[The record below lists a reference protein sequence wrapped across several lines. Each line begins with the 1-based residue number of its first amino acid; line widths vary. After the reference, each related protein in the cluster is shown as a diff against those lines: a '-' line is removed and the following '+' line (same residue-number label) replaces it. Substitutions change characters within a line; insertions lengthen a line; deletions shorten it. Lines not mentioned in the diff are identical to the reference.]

1 MPVFGSRDEVVGVI
15 QLVNKKGGNDFTTS
29 DESVLSSMAAH
40 ISVALKMASVTKDDQ
55 DPTNKTM
62 IMEALR
68 TSNEQHRHLQ
78 RRVTKSRRSSMTKRE
93 AQP

>member
-1 MPVFGSRDEVVGVI
+1 MPVFGARDEVVGVI
-15 QLVNKKGGNDFTTS
+15 QLVNKKEGKEFSIS

-62 IMEALR
+62 IMEALK

-78 RRVTKSRRSSMTKRE
+78 RRVTKSRRQARQ
-93 AQP
+93 QP